1 MRTRTRTRNTWPR
14 EVRPAPRWQVGVSL
28 VLAILLGRS
37 CLADG
42 GEEVEIKN
50 IELECLS
57 NEVLVGLLGVTVM

>member
-1 MRTRTRTRNTWPR
+1 MRTRTKTRDTWPH
-14 EVRPAPRWQVGVSL
+14 EVRPTPRWPVGVSL
-28 VLAILLGRS
+28 VLTLLLGRS

-42 GEEVEIKN
+42 GEEAELKN